1 MKKSLDQI
9 IQSFI
14 LKIKEIRYFLV
25 KKIYANTNDT
35 SHIRSVIN
43 KLLKQY
49 SEKSFILNIGSG
61 NKRIAPH
68 IKNLDIFKGEY
79 IDYVCDAAKIP
90 LENNSVDLIIT
101 QEAFEHIAKYNK
113 ALNECYRIL
122 KDEGKMYF
130 QVPFIV
136 GYHPGPTDFCRFTKE
151 GIENLLS
158 KKGFFIFEEPYLGDV
173 IRLTSYDQIYDEH
186 VYLFSL
192 LSVDKIAKLFD
203 LEIIDAYPQTTHGGS
218 MRYVL
223 ARKGEYVISD
233 NFKKLLLK
241 ELEQGLDKFE
251 TYLNFKE
258 DCENSKK
265 RLIQIH

>member
-68 IKNLDIFKGEY
+68 IKNLDIFEGEY
-79 IDYVCDAAKIP
+79 IDYVCDAANIP
-90 LENNSVDLIIT
+90 LENNSVDFIIT

-136 GYHPGPTDFCRFTKE
+136 GYHPGPTDFYRFTKE
-151 GIENLLS
+151 GIENFLSDAGFEVEKIEITIAGAYGFYFIAVEFFAILFSGPISYLYIPCKGIFSVLLYPIKMFDFWFRLS
-158 KKGFFIFEEPYLGDV
+158 KQRDRIPGGYYAICK
-173 IRLTSYDQIYDEH
+173 
-186 VYLFSL
+186 
-192 LSVDKIAKLFD
+192 KIL
-203 LEIIDAYPQTTHGGS
+203 
-218 MRYVL
+218 
-223 ARKGEYVISD
+223 
-233 NFKKLLLK
+233 
-241 ELEQGLDKFE
+241 
-251 TYLNFKE
+251 
-258 DCENSKK
+258 
-265 RLIQIH
+265 